1 MSRPEPYSACWTLA
15 DHVDRA
21 AALWP
26 NNEALVFGGVR
37 RTFEQFADATFEF
50 ARALAALGV
59 EEGTRSASLLPIG
72 IPALTALYG
81 AARLGAIGVPL
92 DPGLRSAAAARRRP
106 ATPTS
111 RS

>member
-26 NNEALVFGGVR
+26 DADALVFGGVR

-59 EEGTRSASLLPIG
+59 GEGDTVGVLLPIG

-92 DPGLRSAAAARRRP
+92 DPGCAARSCATSS
-106 ATPTS
+106 ATPA
-111 RS
+111 

>member
-26 NNEALVFGGVR
+26 DNEALVFGGVR

-59 EEGTRSASLLPIG
+59 GEGDTVGVLLPIG
-72 IPALTALYG
+72 IPARYNAS
-81 AARLGAIGVPL
+81 RI
-92 DPGLRSAAAARRRP
+92 RSTISP
-106 ATPTS
+106 FPT
-111 RS
+111 RWK

>member
-26 NNEALVFGGVR
+26 DTDALVFGGVA

-50 ARALAALGV
+50 PRSLAALGV
-59 EEGTRSASLLPIG
+59 DEGDPVGVLLPIG

-81 AARLGAIGVPL
+81 AAPLRRAGGA
-92 DPGLRSAAAARRRP
+92 PGPRP
-106 ATPTS
+106 P
-111 RS
+111 RPQR